1 MRGKPATPRSPPAPE
16 RQILVGPAPAVYDV
30 LKRYEIPCDKLY
42 LCKPHADTY
51 IDDLAHNVCEDLQ
64 KATGFYQ
71 TSVAERSHN
80 SLALSTLKTLIKRS
94 TLPLDSEIHWYTNM
108 PASVRHLFPAFIRAA
123 SDGTWYEV
131 EKVECTSCSYLY
143 VNECLTVDHLLR
155 ILGSLRTIHTCI
167 APLGLKEGHQ
177 VAKPVSTFLE
187 DLPISDASVLYKNYA
202 TKLSERYN
210 SFDYNRFSGALEVYE
225 KLLDGLNAYEEGN
238 HGCLS
243 AVHGDPVLSNI
254 LMESGAALRF
264 IDMRG
269 KQGDVTTILGDMW
282 YDYAKLFQSL
292 CGYDEILLD
301 RRVNNGYREAMLTA
315 FIEEVTRMYGEDA
328 MKTIRLLTASIFF
341 TLIPLHDNEKCER
354 YFLKASELLN
364 RAHQQGQNDKPA
376 HGSLQSTAAF

>member
-1 MRGKPATPRSPPAPE
+1 
-16 RQILVGPAPAVYDV
+16 
-30 LKRYEIPCDKLY
+30 
-42 LCKPHADTY
+42 
-51 IDDLAHNVCEDLQ
+51 
-64 KATGFYQ
+64 
-71 TSVAERSHN
+71 
-80 SLALSTLKTLIKRS
+80 
-94 TLPLDSEIHWYTNM
+94 
-108 PASVRHLFPAFIRAA
+108 
-123 SDGTWYEV
+123 
-131 EKVECTSCSYLY
+131 
-143 VNECLTVDHLLR
+143 
-155 ILGSLRTIHTCI
+155 
-167 APLGLKEGHQ
+167 
-177 VAKPVSTFLE
+177 
-187 DLPISDASVLYKNYA
+187 VLYKNYA

-328 MKTIRLLTASIFF
+328 MKTIRLLTASLFF

-354 YFLKASELLN
+354 DFLKASELLN